1 MKQPQWKVS
10 LSYIKDVPIEET
22 SSKYNEVLEV
32 LLVQGR
38 YQLITDKVIY
48 SFADKYDNFTDSL
61 KRIDFSK
68 VKKCLILGFGLGSI
82 PYTIE
87 NVMGHKISYTGVEID
102 EEVVYLASKYVLDD
116 LKSDISLVN
125 TDAISY
131 VYMDNGKYDLIC
143 LDLFFD
149 DVIPAEVLTIEYM
162 ERLKSLLRKNG
173 TLLMNNLYFTN
184 KDMKYTDAFI
194 SDVFSV
200 VFPNHQFMI
209 AGHNKMLF
217 NQ

>member
-1 MKQPQWKVS
+1 MKQPQWKIS
-10 LSYIKDVPIEET
+10 LSYVKDVLIEET
-22 SSKYNEVLEV
+22 SSDFNEVLEV

-48 SFADKYDNFTDSL
+48 SFADKYDNFTDSF
-61 KRIDFSK
+61 KKVDFSK
-68 VKKCLILGFGLGSI
+68 VKNCLILGFGLGSI

-87 NVMGHKISYTGVEID
+87 NIMGHKISYTGVEID
-102 EEVVYLASKYVLDD
+102 EEVVYLASKYVLDE

-125 TDAISY
+125 TDALSY
-131 VYMDNGKYDLIC
+131 VYMDNTKYDLIC
-143 LDLFFD
+143 LDLFLD

-162 ERLKSLLRKNG
+162 ERLKSLLKKNG
-173 TLLMNNLYFTN
+173 TLIMNNLYFTN

-194 SDVFSV
+194 SEVFSK
-200 VFPNHQFMI
+200 VFPSHHFII

-217 NQ
+217 DH